1 MYLILHSLNFNLFVE
16 RLKTPELHVGISFSQ
31 SFKDIFMVFCRK
43 FSQSILQRITRFIQG
58 MRNWQW
64 FSIHRDAF
72 YERIYNQIYNCS
84 YLKKLQTSERV
95 RMNKF

>member
-1 MYLILHSLNFNLFVE
+1 MHPFNFNLFVE

-31 SFKDIFMVFCRK
+31 FFKDIFMVFCRK
-43 FSQSILQRITRFIQG
+43 FSQSVLQRITRFIQV

-72 YERIYNQIYNCS
+72 YERIYNQINNRS
-84 YLKKLQTSERV
+84 SLKKLLTSERV
-95 RMNKF
+95 RMNKC